1 MRITNNIIQRN
12 ALSTLQSNAS
22 KMAQAQ
28 RRVSSGLRVEIASD
42 DPVAAN
48 SVMTTQS
55 SLRALTQY
63 RRNVD
68 GAKSR
73 ADAEESSLDR
83 LGELLARASEVA
95 ITQGDASASGETRSM
110 AAKEVDQLLRQAV
123 QIANTQFGGRYLFG
137 GLGADTPPVDIDP
150 LGVVTLSPGAVGQP
164 EVEVS
169 AGLRLRANHNATEI
183 FGDNNVFAALG
194 NLKTALD
201 ADDQAG
207 ILSSIGDLQGAVEG
221 VQGHV
226 GELGAWSSQLHVTA
240 ANLDALEVNLKT
252 FKANLSEVDLEAAV
266 TDMVSRQSSYQ
277 AAMLATSRVMG
288 MTLADYLR

>member
-12 ALSTLQSNAS
+12 SLSALQVNATQ
-22 KMAQAQ
+22 MAQAQ

-48 SVMTTQS
+48 SVMTAQS

-83 LGELLARASEVA
+83 LSELLARASEVA
-95 ITQGDASASGETRSM
+95 ITQGDASASADTRVM
-110 AAKEVDQLLRQAV
+110 ASNEIDQLMRQAA
-123 QIANTQFGGRYLFG
+123 QIANTQFAGRYLFG

-150 LGVVTLSPGAVGQP
+150 LGAITISAGAVGQP

-183 FGDNNVFAALG
+183 FGDNNVF
-194 NLKTALD
+194 TALD
-201 ADDQAG
+201 TLRTALAANDQAA
-207 ILSSIGDLQGAVEG
+207 IISSIGDLQGAVEG

-226 GELGAWSSQLHVTA
+226 GELGAWSSQLHVTG

-252 FKANLSEVDLEAAV
+252 FKADLSEVDLEEAV

-277 AAMLATSRVMG
+277 AAMMATSRVMG